1 METDQ
6 YIGVDLHKAL
16 FQVCAITPSKAS
28 GCGKARFRRTAE
40 DIDAVRRPVYGARP
54 PWRSKR
60 RRRRGICRSDH
71 RTCRE
76 RLRRRYAEDE
86 TQSGLCGEDGSTRCA
101 SPGGCAQPRKRGQH
115 LHAVR
120 RRSASSANCA
130 RHRLLVTQ
138 MRTRVLQRTR
148 ALLLRQGLGDP
159 PAKRLRSRGGP
170 GLARSTPAANPG
182 APRVN
187 HDATTGPRSE
197 HPARA
202 GECRHRPRG
211 AGRSDRAAAPTR
223 PRDRPSARF
232 DAPRRDRRHRPVP
245 DPRPFW
251 RVTRGWCP
259 RSTAAPRVR
268 ATAASRKTA
277 RPGSAGLWSRWA
289 CRPYAGAIPWV
300 GGAASSRCAKA

>member
-6 YIGVDLHKAL
+6 YIGVDLHQGVFSSVRDHRQRRATMGR
-16 FQVCAITPSKAS
+16 AIYAD
-28 GCGKARFRRTAE
+28 GRGHH
-40 DIDAVRRPVYGARP
+40 AVRRPVWGTG
-54 PWRSKR
+54 
-60 RRRRGICRSDH
+60 RRGGRSDDADLAF
-71 RTCRE
+71 RRSDRRACRE
-76 RLRRRYAEDE
+76 RLRRRYAEDQ
-86 TQSGLCGEDGSTRCA
+86 TQSRVRGEDGSTRCA
-101 SPGGCAQPRKRGQH
+101 SPGGCAQARKRGQH
-115 LHAVR
+115 LHPVPGDPRAARIVPASPARHPDAHTGVATDARLAVAAGT
-120 RRSASSANCA
+120 RRSAGQAI
-130 RHRLLVTQ
+130 TE
-138 MRTRVLQRTR
+138 
-148 ALLLRQGLGDP
+148 P
-159 PAKRLRSRGGP
+159 GGP